1 MAGEGPP
8 SVRTVWRNPPS
19 AIRVLAR
26 GLLRRCPRCGQGK
39 LFLGWFTLRER
50 CQRCDLRL
58 QREEGGFLGAM
69 VINYAVTMVAWMA
82 LLVAWLV
89 VDLPE
94 VRVALLLLHVLRP
107 LEVGDDDPTPARENV
122 RHDDHATLC
131 ERMVRLRRDRVV
143 RDLQHHASPNPVRIV
158 GSDRFLEGR
167 RDEDL
172 GVHSCEIFA

>member
-8 SVRTVWRNPPS
+8 SVRTVWRNPAS

-69 VINYAVTMVAWMA
+69 VINYAVTMVAWVA

-89 VDLPE
+89 VDLPD
-94 VRVALLLLHVLRP
+94 VRVAPLLLTSFAVILLV
-107 LEVGDDDPTPARENV
+107 PTLFYPFSKTIWAAVEY
-122 RHDDHATLC
+122 L
-131 ERMVRLRRDRVV
+131 
-143 RDLQHHASPNPVRIV
+143 
-158 GSDRFLEGR
+158 
-167 RDEDL
+167 
-172 GVHSCEIFA
+172 